1 MKKHAELQEEA
12 VDNRATGD
20 NRATDLPESSGNS
33 ESSEISETSEN
44 SENSETSEAA
54 PDFQE
59 QLRQAYLR
67 GRNEAIEALMQR
79 PGMMQ
84 PLHTPPPA
92 SAPGA
97 DAEIMILN
105 NPRGS
110 IWDK

>member
-20 NRATDLPESSGNS
+20 NRATDLPESSENS
-33 ESSEISETSEN
+33 ESSEISRS
-44 SENSETSEAA
+44 A

-84 PLHTPPPA
+84 PLHTPPPVP
-92 SAPGA
+92 APGA

>member
-12 VDNRATGD
+12 VDNHATKE
-20 NRATDLPESSGNS
+20 NHATEQPES
-33 ESSEISETSEN
+33 SEN
-44 SENSETSEAA
+44 SESTEPSEPS

-84 PLHTPPPA
+84 PLHDTPRTPLPA
-92 SAPGA
+92 AE
-97 DAEIMILN
+97 AEIMILN
-105 NPRGS
+105 NPRPS

>member
-1 MKKHAELQEEA
+1 MKKHAELQEET
-12 VDNRATGD
+12 VDNHATKE
-20 NRATDLPESSGNS
+20 NHATEQP
-33 ESSEISETSEN
+33 ESSEISEPSEN
-44 SENSETSEAA
+44 SENSEITEPS

-84 PLHTPPPA
+84 PLHDTPRTPLPA
-92 SAPGA
+92 AE
-97 DAEIMILN
+97 AEIMILN
-105 NPRGS
+105 NPRPS

>member
-20 NRATDLPESSGNS
+20 NRATDLPENSENS
-33 ESSEISETSEN
+33 ESSEISEISEN
-44 SENSETSEAA
+44 SRSA

-84 PLHTPPPA
+84 PLHTPPPV

>member
-20 NRATDLPESSGNS
+20 NRATDLPENSENS
-33 ESSEISETSEN
+33 ESSEISEN
-44 SENSETSEAA
+44 SENSRSA

-84 PLHTPPPA
+84 PLHTPTPA